1 MISYQFKYHRAGT
14 IGEAQALFS
23 SLPETKFLAGGQ
35 TLIPVMKQRL
45 ANPSHL
51 IDLAHMDELSFVAA
65 KDGAIVIGA
74 AVRHF
79 EVETSTEVR
88 RAIPALAGL
97 AGIIGDPAVRHL
109 GTLGGSL
116 ANNDPAADYP
126 AAALGLGATIT
137 TSNNVIA
144 ADKFFFGMFQ
154 TALEEGEIIKAVS
167 FPIPLRAGY
176 AKFPNPASRYAI
188 VGVFVAQTHTG
199 VRVAVTGAASCVFR
213 SAEMERALSTRFEPE
228 SLAEV
233 KVPPD
238 GLNSDLH
245 ASAEYRAHLVTVM
258 AKRAVTAALD
268 GTPSSAS
275 E

>member
-1 MISYQFKYHRAGT
+1 VISYQFKYHRAGT
-14 IGEAQALFS
+14 IGEAQVLFS
-23 SLPETKFLAGGQ
+23 SLQDAKFLAGGQ
-35 TLIPVMKQRL
+35 RLIPVMKWRL

-51 IDLAHMDELSFVAA
+51 IDLSRIGELSFVAA
-65 KDGAIVIGA
+65 KNGAIVIGA

-79 EVETSTEVR
+79 EVETSPEVR
-88 RAIPALAGL
+88 RAIPALARL
-97 AGIIGDPAVRHL
+97 AGIIGNPAVRHL

-137 TSNNVIA
+137 TTNNVVA
-144 ADKFFFGMFQ
+144 ADKFFSGMFQ
-154 TALEEGEIIKAVS
+154 TALEDGEIIKAVS

-188 VGVFVAQTHTG
+188 VGVFVAQTHAG
-199 VRVAVTGAASCVFR
+199 VRVAGTGAAPCVFR
-213 SAEMERALSTRFEPE
+213 SAEMERALLTRFEPE
-228 SLAEV
+228 SLSEL
-233 KVPPD
+233 KVSPD

-258 AKRAVTAALD
+258 AKRAVAAASD
-268 GTPSSAS
+268 GTSSPAS